1 VTRRVRVLVVED
13 DDGIRRVIDRGLRLA
28 GHEPVF
34 AAGVAAARA
43 SWTPRAVDLVLL
55 DVMLV
60 DGDGIDLLSERR
72 AAGDTT
78 PVVLISAR
86 DEADL
91 RDRAHAAGATA
102 YLKKPFAYADLVA
115 CVERVAR
122 PDAGQTSGSGS
133 SRGAPSGD

>member
-1 VTRRVRVLVVED
+1 
-13 DDGIRRVIDRGLRLA
+13 
-28 GHEPVF
+28 
-34 AAGVAAARA
+34 
-43 SWTPRAVDLVLL
+43 
-55 DVMLV
+55 MLV

-72 AAGDTT
+72 AAGDAT

-122 PDAGQTSGSGS
+122 PDAGQTPGSGS
-133 SRGAPSGD
+133 SRGAPSGG